1 MHQEKILEPGRYGK
15 GFLPMIRKAKVQ
27 DIRSIHEILTH
38 EANRDLLLPRSL
50 SELYDHLRDFYV
62 IENSEVEGSLLGVCS
77 LSVSWENLGEIRS
90 LAVVEESQ
98 KRGLGSKLV
107 EACLSEAV
115 ELGLSKVFVLTLIK
129 GFFARFGFKE
139 VEKSLLPHKIW
150 ADCVRCPKF
159 PDCDE
164 IAMILTL

>member
-1 MHQEKILEPGRYGK
+1 M
-15 GFLPMIRKAKVQ
+15 PMIRKAKIQ
-27 DIRSIHEILTH
+27 DVKSIHEILNYH
-38 EANRDLLLPRSL
+38 ANQSLLLPRSL

-62 IENSEVEGSLLGVCS
+62 IENTGVKGSILGVCS
-77 LSVSWENLGEIRS
+77 LNISWEDLGEIRS

-98 KRGLGSKLV
+98 RGGLGSELV

-129 GFFARFGFKE
+129 DFFARFGFKE
-139 VEKSLLPHKIW
+139 VEKSSLPHKIW
-150 ADCVRCPKF
+150 ADCVRCPRF

-164 IAMILTL
+164 IAMILEL

>member
-1 MHQEKILEPGRYGK
+1 MLRKAQIQDVKSIHKILARYAD
-15 GFLPMIRKAKVQ
+15 KA
-27 DIRSIHEILTH
+27 I
-38 EANRDLLLPRSL
+38 LLPRSL

-62 IENSEVEGSLLGVCS
+62 IENSEVKGSLLGVCS
-77 LSVSWENLGEIRS
+77 LSISWEDLGEIRA

-98 KRGLGSKLV
+98 KEGLGSMLV

-115 ELGLSKVFVLTLIK
+115 ELGLSRIFVLTLIK

-150 ADCVRCPKF
+150 ADCVKCPKF

-164 IAMILTL
+164 IAMILEL

>member
-1 MHQEKILEPGRYGK
+1 MSML
-15 GFLPMIRKAKVQ
+15 RKAQIQ
-27 DIRSIHEILTH
+27 DVKSIHEILAH
-38 EANRDLLLPRSL
+38 YANQTLLLPRSL

-62 IENSEVEGSLLGVCS
+62 IENSEVKGSLLGACS
-77 LSVSWENLGEIRS
+77 LNISWEDLGEIRA

-98 KRGLGSKLV
+98 KGGLGSRLV

-115 ELGLSKVFVLTLIK
+115 ELGLSKIFVLTLIK

-150 ADCVRCPKF
+150 ADCVKCPKF

-164 IAMILTL
+164 IAMILEL

>member
-38 EANRDLLLPRSL
+38 EANQDLLLPRSL

>member
-1 MHQEKILEPGRYGK
+1 M
-15 GFLPMIRKAKVQ
+15 PMIRKAQIQ
-27 DIRSIHEILTH
+27 DIKSIHEIL
-38 EANRDLLLPRSL
+38 AYYGSKDLLLPRSL

-62 IENSEVEGSLLGVCS
+62 IENSDAKGDLLGVCS
-77 LSVSWENLGEIRS
+77 LSISWEDLGEIRS

-98 KRGLGSKLV
+98 KEGLGSRLV

-115 ELGLSKVFVLTLIK
+115 ELGLSRIFVLTLIK

-150 ADCVRCPKF
+150 ADCVKCPKF

-164 IAMILTL
+164 IAMILEL